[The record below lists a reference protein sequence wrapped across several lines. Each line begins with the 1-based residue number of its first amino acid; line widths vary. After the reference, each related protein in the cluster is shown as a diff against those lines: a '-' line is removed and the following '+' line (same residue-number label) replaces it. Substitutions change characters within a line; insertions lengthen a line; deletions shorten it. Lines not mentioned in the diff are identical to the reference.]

1 MTVTAVN
8 RDHTALTLT
17 VDATFDAARDRV
29 WQLWADP
36 RKLERWW
43 GPPMFPATFVD
54 HHLEPGGRCSYFMT
68 SPDGDKY
75 HGWWEVVAVDAGR
88 SFEVRDGFSDG
99 DGNPNPEMPV
109 TKMQVELRDRGD
121 GGTDVTI
128 TSTFA
133 TLEQLEQLV
142 EMGMEEGLQ
151 LAMGQMD
158 AILADA

>member
-17 VDATFDAARDRV
+17 VDATFDAAPDRV

-54 HHLEPGGRCSYFMT
+54 HRLEAGGRCTYFMT
-68 SPDGDKY
+68 SPEGEQY
-75 HGWWEVVAVDAGR
+75 HGWWEVDSVDAGR
-88 SFEVRDGFSDG
+88 AFEVRDGFADG
-99 DGNPNPEMPV
+99 EGNVNPDLPV
-109 TKMQVELRDRGD
+109 TRMRVELSDRGD
-121 GGTDVTI
+121 GGTAVRI

-158 AILADA
+158 AILVDA